1 MCTAN
6 IYIIA
11 YIRFWTEGCGKKNWY
26 SHIGENTMK
35 EYSFTEARQQFA
47 SVLEEAKKDG
57 VICIRKRDGESFYLK
72 PATPK
77 KSPLDIQG
85 VDIGITS
92 TEIVDIIRSGRERN
106 YS

>member
-1 MCTAN
+1 
-6 IYIIA
+6 
-11 YIRFWTEGCGKKNWY
+11 
-26 SHIGENTMK
+26 MK

-57 VICIRKRDGESFYLK
+57 VICIRKRNGESFYLK

-77 KSPLDIQG
+77 NSPLDVQG
-85 VDIGITS
+85 VDLGMTS
-92 TEIVDIIRSGRERN
+92 SQIVDIIRSGRERN

>member
-1 MCTAN
+1 
-6 IYIIA
+6 
-11 YIRFWTEGCGKKNWY
+11 
-26 SHIGENTMK
+26 MK

>member
-1 MCTAN
+1 M
-6 IYIIA
+6 
-11 YIRFWTEGCGKKNWY
+11 R
-26 SHIGENTMK
+26 

-57 VICIRKRDGESFYLK
+57 VICIKKRNGESFYLK

-85 VDIGITS
+85 VDLGITAS
-92 TEIVDIIRSGRERN
+92 EIVDIIRSGRERN